1 MDFSQYS
8 HNDFHN
14 IIKRLKDLYP
24 DRAEEASLILLNEYK
39 LPMEVASSIMHI
51 VRLAVE
57 GRQWQAW
64 PYLDISGHYFFIN

>member
-14 IIKRLKDLYP
+14 IIKRLKALYP
-24 DRAEEASLILLNEYK
+24 DRAEEASEILLNEYK

-51 VRLAVE
+51 VRLSVE
-57 GRQWQAW
+57 GRQWQSW
-64 PYLDISGHYFFIN
+64 PYLDVSRHAFFIN